1 MTSPATR
8 LPNWASDSTIAAGVD
23 AGLATRLDP
32 GLGIEAQG
40 HQGDRRTAAR
50 HANWLGGAQCEWL
63 AYLAGVGVRNWQ
75 PLVTGAEVGVSATPT
90 RLVGFKGRWL
100 WLMNRSAA
108 GATVGPLL
116 PALGGPTASL
126 ATTAVTSTYGAYDA
140 ACGGTSMVYASIPD
154 ATETDTRCISDCT
167 WANGTGADYTVVDAG
182 QDDYL
187 GRVMC
192 TNRMGAGTYVAHSRD
207 DIYRSVDYGATWTEV
222 SPATLPGSVQT
233 FCADPANGAGGSSRL
248 VLTYSGATSSDPCGL
263 LYSDDDGVTWLDAP
277 ASTGLAL
284 GVARVSG
291 RFLFLDEA
299 GELFYLADAASVCLS
314 TGVTLTGY
322 AGVDALL
329 SSWDMIAGDGGRM
342 VVAAV
347 KDPFG
352 GGIAA
357 YVSTDAGATFALV
370 PIDAD
375 PIVTDGAFQVAYS
388 ADQFA
393 IATELTDAGYCAW
406 VSGRLGNGA
415 LA

>member
-1 MTSPATR
+1 M
-8 LPNWASDSTIAAGVD
+8 L
-23 AGLATRLDP
+23 
-32 GLGIEAQG
+32 
-40 HQGDRRTAAR
+40 
-50 HANWLGGAQCEWL
+50 
-63 AYLAGVGVRNWQ
+63 
-75 PLVTGAEVGVSATPT
+75 
-90 RLVGFKGRWL
+90 
-100 WLMNRSAA
+100 RSGSA
-108 GATVGPLL
+108 GASLGTQL
-116 PALGGPTASL
+116 PAIGGLEDSARSIRS
-126 ATTAVTSTYGAYDA
+126 TTAVTSTYGAYDA

-187 GRVMC
+187 GRVMV
-192 TNRMGAGTYVAHSRD
+192 TNRMGAGTYLGHSRD
-207 DIYRSVDYGATWTEV
+207 DIYRSVNYGVAWTEV
-222 SPATLPGSVQT
+222 SPATMPGSVQT

-277 ASTGLAL
+277 ASTGNAL

-291 RFLFLDEA
+291 RFLFLDDA
-299 GELFYLADAASVCLS
+299 GELFYLADAAAVCLS

-322 AGVDALL
+322 AGVDTLN

-347 KDPFG
+347 KDPYG

-375 PIVTDGAFQVAYS
+375 PIVTDGAFQVAYC